1 LYCISDLTTLS
12 GILMMREHFV
22 ANEADF
28 LKSCEK
34 IAKSS
39 VFGFDT
45 EFVSEESFRPE
56 LCLVQVATPE
66 DLFVIDAI
74 AIGSLGAFW
83 DLVTDGKRNVIVHA
97 GREEIRICQHLSG
110 KAPARLFDIQ
120 VAAGL
125 IGVGYPAGY
134 GTLVQTFAGTRL
146 SKQETLT
153 DWRIRPLTADQI
165 TYAFDDVR
173 YLLQCHEKIS
183 ARLLELDRIDW
194 AEEEFAD
201 LQARSNLDEPIG
213 ERWRKVKGTG
223 GFDRKRLAMVR
234 EIVAWREEFAAK
246 RNRPPRAIL
255 RDDLIADIVK
265 RNPQKAQDILAF
277 RGIQHRDSEEI
288 MAAIQKAR
296 ALPLDTLPI
305 QDETKPD
312 APQVGLIGQV
322 MAGLLGDL
330 CNRKS
335 LVPGLVATASDLRE
349 LVRSKIDNTSLSGT
363 NSLAKGW
370 RLKHVFPVLM
380 DFLEGKTSLRLA
392 RVDNESPFEY
402 DDSKPKL

>member
-1 LYCISDLTTLS
+1 
-12 GILMMREHFV
+12 MMREHFG

-34 IAKSS
+34 IAKSN

-74 AIGSLGAFW
+74 AVGSLGAFW

-153 DWRIRPLTADQI
+153 DWRIRPLTSEQI

-173 YLLQCHEKIS
+173 YLLECHEKIS

-246 RNRPPRAIL
+246 RNRPPRTIL

-277 RGIQHRDSEEI
+277 RGVQHRDSEEI

-296 ALPLDTLPI
+296 ALPPDALPL

-335 LVPGLVATASDLRE
+335 LVPGLVATSSDLRE
-349 LVRSKIDNTSLSGT
+349 LVRSKIDNTSLSGN
-363 NSLAKGW
+363 NSLAIGW

>member
-1 LYCISDLTTLS
+1 
-12 GILMMREHFV
+12 MMREHFV

-34 IAKSS
+34 IAKSN

-74 AIGSLGAFW
+74 AVGSLGAFW

-153 DWRIRPLTADQI
+153 DWRIRPLTSEQI

-173 YLLQCHEKIS
+173 YLLECHEKIS

-246 RNRPPRAIL
+246 RNRPPRTIL

-277 RGIQHRDSEEI
+277 RGVQHRDSEEI

-296 ALPLDTLPI
+296 ALPTDSLPL

-335 LVPGLVATASDLRE
+335 LVPSLVATSSDLRE
-349 LVRSKIDNTSLSGT
+349 LVRSKIDNTSLSGN